1 MPKLEFKLL
10 FVICFFPMLPHFS
23 ALIQRLKLIVVY
35 AVHAIYIIW
44 FIFFSHELLNLL
56 INYLISVF
64 KSNDFVL
71 LNFYSIK
78 LIIVTSKEGANQ
90 LI

>member
-1 MPKLEFKLL
+1 
-10 FVICFFPMLPHFS
+10 MLPHFS

-56 INYLISVF
+56 INYLISVL
-64 KSNDFVL
+64 KRIDFVL
-71 LNFYSIK
+71 LIFYSIK
-78 LIIVTSKEGANQ
+78 LIIMTSKE
-90 LI
+90 